1 MPGRAW
7 TTSHRQTTRWITW
20 GALAVLALVSPGA
33 CTAPRKVSLPTTSAP
48 AAPSA
53 SSTSPRGAV
62 QEAYSR
68 YWVVL
73 VEAEHA
79 PNAGQRRSI
88 LAQGAA
94 EPLLSDV
101 LSNIDRMHAKGV
113 TSAGHVITHIEK
125 TKITGADAQVWDCQ
139 DATHAR
145 LKNISTGR
153 ATSRGTAH
161 DHLRADLIQEGDGQ
175 WRLTKVV
182 PLDSRC

>member
-1 MPGRAW
+1 MSGRAG
-7 TTSHRQTTRWITW
+7 TTLHREMAWRIS
-20 GALAVLALVSPGA
+20 GGVLAVLALLALDA
-33 CTAPRKVSLPTTSAP
+33 CTAQRKIALPSTSAP
-48 AAPSA
+48 AAPSGT
-53 SSTSPRGAV
+53 STSPQTAV
-62 QEAYSR
+62 QVAYSR

-73 VEAEHA
+73 VQAEHA
-79 PNAGQRRSI
+79 RDAGQRRRI

-101 LSNIDRMHAKGV
+101 LSNIDRMHANGV

-125 TKITGADAQVWDCQ
+125 TKIRGAEAQVWDCQ

-145 LKNISTGR
+145 LKNITTGR

-161 DHLRADLIQEGDGQ
+161 DHLRADLIQESDGQ

-182 PLDSRC
+182 PLDSHC

>member
-1 MPGRAW
+1 MLGGKGPKC
-7 TTSHRQTTRWITW
+7 HREMARRFT
-20 GALAVLALVSPGA
+20 GGMLAVLALLALDA
-33 CTAPRKVSLPTTSAP
+33 CTAPRKVTLPTTSAP

-53 SSTSPRGAV
+53 TSTSPQSAV
-62 QEAYSR
+62 QAAYSR

-73 VEAEHA
+73 VQAEHA
-79 PNAGQRRSI
+79 RYAGQRRRI
-88 LAQGAA
+88 LAQSAA

-101 LSNIDRMHAKGV
+101 LSNIDRMHANGV

-125 TKITGADAQVWDCQ
+125 TTVTGAEAQVWDCQ

-161 DHLRADLIQEGDGQ
+161 DHLRADLIQESDGQ

-182 PLDSRC
+182 PLDSHC